1 MNQLSTK
8 TSKRHGIRLNGR
20 ADDTVRPRRS
30 VGFIG
35 GSEVRSTTSTDD
47 RALVGDIEHRI
58 DPPNSQ
64 AEGDQAGQLHDLRVS
79 ELCA

>member
-8 TSKRHGIRLNGR
+8 TPERLGIRLSGR
-20 ADDTVRPRRS
+20 VPGRPRRPVES
-30 VGFIG
+30 TG
-35 GSEVRSTTSTDD
+35 GSKVMSTTSTDD
-47 RALVGDIEHRI
+47 RALIGDVEQRI
-58 DPPNSQ
+58 DPPNAQ